1 MHNCILKSHLS
12 VEHREHYSQNTVRK
26 LYHKNL
32 SQNFPFVQI
41 LFFFCPNFIS
51 PFPELPEILYAK
63 THISHSVPT
72 SHNSTLP
79 PPLPHSF
86 PAFQPLSVSRYCRPS
101 LVGYVGLLPSSSLTP
116 RHTPYPFKKA
126 PDAHPFRRTPPNS
139 PQIKIP
145 PHLQTPFPAKKIRHL
160 FRRPNNQNTQ
170 PTSPICLRIKYVNSQ
185 SFPQVHFLSAV
196 RIYYSKTTRR

>member
-1 MHNCILKSHLS
+1 MHHCILKSHLS

-26 LYHKNL
+26 LYHKNF

-79 PPLPHSF
+79 PLSRILFLHFYRCTYPVTVDRRLL
-86 PAFQPLSVSRYCRPS
+86 ATSVSCHH
-101 LVGYVGLLPSSSLTP
+101 LPSPLAIRLTP
-116 RHTPYPFKKA
+116 PKNPRRA
-126 PDAHPFRRTPPNS
+126 PSRRTPPNS

>member
-12 VEHREHYSQNTVRK
+12 VEHRENYSQNTVRK
-26 LYHKNL
+26 LFHKIFF
-32 SQNFPFVQI
+32 QNFPFAQI

-79 PPLPHSF
+79 PPS
-86 PAFQPLSVSRYCRPS
+86 PAFFSYISTVVRIPLLSTVACWLRRLAALIFPHPS
-101 LVGYVGLLPSSSLTP
+101 
-116 RHTPYPFKKA
+116 PYASPLQKI
-126 PDAHPFRRTPPNS
+126 PDAH
-139 PQIKIP
+139 
-145 PHLQTPFPAKKIRHL
+145 HPAEHPRILRKKNPAPSSNAISRKKSRHL

-170 PTSPICLRIKYVNSQ
+170 PTSPVCLRIKYVNSQ